1 MIERNNMALLGVIG
15 GLGPM
20 ATAYFME
27 LVTSMTDALIDQ
39 EHLRMLIYSVP
50 DTPDRTDYIL
60 GRSKKDP
67 LPGIIS
73 AGLTLKDAGADVI
86 AIPCMTAHYFH
97 EQIEKMVGLRTLN
110 AISDSAELLKNSGVA
125 KVGIM
130 ATEGTVKS
138 GLFRKEL
145 EKKGID
151 AIVPDVN
158 GQKAV
163 TSLIFD
169 NVKKGI
175 TPDMDAFFRVKNELV
190 GRGAEMILLGCTELS
205 VIKKNNDVGDHV
217 LDVME
222 VLAASAIEACGK
234 SVRREYSLI

>member
-1 MIERNNMALLGVIG
+1 MRNNMATLGVIG

-27 LVTSMTDALIDQ
+27 LVTSMTDAITDQ

-67 LPGIIS
+67 LPCLID
-73 AGLTLKDAGADVI
+73 AGLTLKEAGADVI
-86 AIPCMTAHYFH
+86 AIPCITAHYFH
-97 EQIEKMVGLRTLN
+97 GNIEKNVGVKTLN
-110 AISDSAELLKNSGVA
+110 AVSDSAELLKNRGIA

-138 GLFRKEL
+138 GIFLREL
-145 EKKGID
+145 EKKGIA
-151 AIVPDVN
+151 AIVPDDN
-158 GQKAV
+158 GQRAV

-175 TPDMDAFFRVKNELV
+175 APDMDAFFRVKKELIDK
-190 GRGAEMILLGCTELS
+190 GAEMILLGCTELS
-205 VIKKNNDVGDHV
+205 VIKKNYDVGDHV

-234 SVRREYSLI
+234 TVRKEYSLI